1 MLSSQVL
8 AAPEADNRL
17 TVVGAVLAVALHVG
31 LVGLWPVGASPLQA
45 SQLPAS
51 QLQGSQPASA
61 AFFIEAI
68 DAMPAEPVETAEV
81 KPVARTSVEP
91 VVAQKNRKQVQVER
105 LTQTERL
112 KPVEQLTQAESPTS
126 VESLTSAESLTSVE
140 TQVAEPSAVPV
151 LVDKPQFVTPPV
163 YPAYPSLAHRRGQ
176 EGTVWLEIW
185 LSENGKQ
192 LQLSIARSSG
202 FSSLDEAAKAAAAS
216 WQFMPYRMNG
226 MTVASRVQV
235 PVEFVIQ

>member
-17 TVVGAVLAVALHVG
+17 TVVGVVLAVALHAG
-31 LVGLWPVGASPLQA
+31 LVGLWPLGASPLQA
-45 SQLPAS
+45 SQLQAS
-51 QLQGSQPASA
+51 QLQGSQPAAA

-81 KPVARTSVEP
+81 KPVARTSVES
-91 VVAQKNRKQVQVER
+91 VVAQKNRRQAQVER
-105 LTQTERL
+105 LAQTELL

-126 VESLTSAESLTSVE
+126 VESLTSVE

-202 FSSLDEAAKAAAAS
+202 FSSLDEAAKAAAAR